1 MAALSSFDTRIPFSP
16 SLTRTFRGLR
26 CCEKIR
32 RGRCNGSPHDQPP
45 PRPNPRLEPTPGSD
59 RSDYRETGHNVQT
72 VARQQPSNGSRLN
85 VKRPPIA
92 RIHIYIYT
100 RFLEYRIPTRIPLPN
115 KPDPPKTE
123 KTFRSPNASYEQIA
137 IKIRR
142 KKETTR
148 YRLKVDRTKA
158 CARQPR
164 PTDYPTLEGISSLSS
179 RRRRDIRFR

>member
-1 MAALSSFDTRIPFSP
+1 MRRNVAGELVSVAALSSFDTRIPFSP

-92 RIHIYIYT
+92 RIHIYIPDSSNT
-100 RFLEYRIPTRIPLPN
+100 EFLLEYRYQINQILRKPKKRFVLPTPRTN
-115 KPDPPKTE
+115 K
-123 KTFRSPNASYEQIA
+123 
-137 IKIRR
+137 
-142 KKETTR
+142 
-148 YRLKVDRTKA
+148 
-158 CARQPR
+158 
-164 PTDYPTLEGISSLSS
+164 
-179 RRRRDIRFR
+179 